1 MPRLSD
7 SLVTATVFLAV
18 ALASQRRFDTALLAG
33 RHIEGMSFDF
43 FDDVFLLHLALKATQ
58 SALERFAIAQSHF
71 GHAMVTSL
79 NAQTAKLRM
88 QPIAKSG
95 VAHLSG
101 ERGKSETKKWK
112 IPGEGALQFHCY
124 AVRLPDPKSAL
135 PLC

>member
-43 FDDVFLLHLALKATQ
+43 FDDVFLLHLALKATESILQ
-58 SALERFAIAQSHF
+58 RLAIAQSHF

-79 NAQTAKLRM
+79 NAQAAKLRRW
-88 QPIAKSG
+88 PIVQSG
-95 VAHLSG
+95 VESLSG
-101 ERGKSETKKWK
+101 ERGKLQTKKRK
-112 IPGEGALQFHCY
+112 ML
-124 AVRLPDPKSAL
+124 
-135 PLC
+135 